1 MVVVSVFYMVERQLL
16 FDVDLYT
23 AVSGLTDIDRVKVF
37 YMLIACGYSSS
48 SRHREHVGGIDE

>member
-1 MVVVSVFYMVERQLL
+1 MVERQLL